1 MEAVR
6 LYREP
11 ALRDPSFIAAWPGMG
26 GVAVIAAK
34 HLKDELG
41 AEEFGS
47 IEPYD
52 FFDLGA
58 ISVQDHIVEEPEFP
72 ESKFYFW
79 ESGGGKDLIIFIGE
93 AQPPVKGYR
102 FANLVLDV
110 AKRLR
115 AKRVYTFAAA
125 PGHIHHTRR
134 PKVLGVT
141 THPGLIEEL
150 ERNDVIPMS
159 AGSISGLN
167 GLLLGVAKERN
178 MEGICLLGEIPVYI
192 TQVPNPRSA
201 KAVLEV
207 LTRLLAIEVDLS
219 ELDNWARNAEAEIE
233 KNIEMLRESHGEEAK
248 RLLDY
253 FDRLKQQASAEE
265 AELQEP
271 LEFSTEELLGE
282 VERFL
287 KRTRE
292 DEEGN

>member
-1 MEAVR
+1 MEEIR

-26 GVAVIAAK
+26 EVAIIAAK
-34 HLKDELG
+34 HLRDELG
-41 AEEFGS
+41 AEEFGR

-58 ISVQDHIVEEPEFP
+58 IFVRDHIIEEPEFP
-72 ESKFYFW
+72 ESKFYFC
-79 ESGGGKDLIIFIGE
+79 EGVGGKDLIIFIGE
-93 AQPPVKGYR
+93 AQPLVKGYR

-115 AKRVYTFAAA
+115 SKRVYTFAAA

-141 THPGLIEEL
+141 THPSLIEEL
-150 ERNDVIPMS
+150 KSNDVIPMGV
-159 AGSISGLN
+159 GSISGLN

-178 MEGICLLGEIPVYI
+178 MEGICLLGEMPVYI
-192 TQVPNPRSA
+192 TQMPNPRSS
-201 KAVLEV
+201 KAVLEA
-207 LTRLLAIEVDLS
+207 LTKFLAIEVDLS
-219 ELDNWARNAEAEIE
+219 ELDNWASNAEAEIE
-233 KNIEMLRESHGEEAK
+233 NNIEMLRESHGEEAK

-253 FDRLKQQASAEE
+253 FDRLKQQASAEQ
-265 AELQEP
+265 ATVQEP

-287 KRTRE
+287 KRERE
-292 DEEGN
+292 QEEGN

>member
-11 ALRDPSFIAAWPGMG
+11 VLRDPSFIAAWPGMG

-93 AQPPVKGYR
+93 AQPAVKGYR

-110 AKRLR
+110 AKRLS

-150 ERNDVIPMS
+150 ERNDVIPMG

-167 GLLLGVAKERN
+167 GLLLGVAKERD

-219 ELDNWARNAEAEIE
+219 ELDNWARNAEAEVE

-265 AELQEP
+265 AEIQEP

>member
-11 ALRDPSFIAAWPGMG
+11 VLRDPSFIAAWPGMG

-167 GLLLGVAKERN
+167 GLLLGVAKERD

-219 ELDNWARNAEAEIE
+219 ELDNWARNAEAEVE

-265 AELQEP
+265 AAIQEP

-292 DEEGN
+292 EEEGN

>member
-58 ISVQDHIVEEPEFP
+58 ISVRDHIVEEPEFP

-141 THPGLIEEL
+141 THPGMIEEL
-150 ERNDVIPMS
+150 KRNGVIPMG

-178 MEGICLLGEIPVYI
+178 MEGICLLGEIPVYV

-265 AELQEP
+265 TEIQEP

-287 KRTRE
+287 KRERE
-292 DEEGN
+292 EEEGN

>member
-167 GLLLGVAKERN
+167 GLLLGVAKERD

-219 ELDNWARNAEAEIE
+219 ELDNWARNAEAEVE

-265 AELQEP
+265 AAIQEP

-292 DEEGN
+292 EEEGN

>member
-1 MEAVR
+1 MEEIR
-6 LYREP
+6 LSREP
-11 ALRDPSFIAAWPGMG
+11 ALRAPSLIAAWPGMG
-26 GVAVIAAK
+26 GVAITAAK
-34 HLKDELG
+34 HLRDELG
-41 AEEFGS
+41 AEEFGR

-58 ISVQDHIVEEPEFP
+58 ISVRDHIIEEPEFP

-79 ESGGGKDLIIFIGE
+79 ESGGGEDLIIFIGE

-110 AKRLR
+110 AERLR

-134 PKVLGVT
+134 PRVLGVT
-141 THPGLIEEL
+141 THPSLIEEL
-150 ERNDVIPMS
+150 KRNDVIPMA

-178 MEGICLLGEIPVYI
+178 VEGICLLGEIPVYI
-192 TQVPNPRSA
+192 TQIPNPRSS

-207 LTRLLAIEVDLS
+207 LTKFLAIEVDLS

-265 AELQEP
+265 AEIQEP
-271 LEFSTEELLGE
+271 LEFSTEELLFE

-287 KRTRE
+287 KRERE
-292 DEEGN
+292 QGEGN

>member
-11 ALRDPSFIAAWPGMG
+11 VLRDPSFIAAWPGMG

-93 AQPPVKGYR
+93 AQPAVKGYR

-110 AKRLR
+110 AKRLS

-150 ERNDVIPMS
+150 ERNDVIPMG

-167 GLLLGVAKERN
+167 GLLLGVAKERD

-219 ELDNWARNAEAEIE
+219 ELDNWARNAEAEVE

-265 AELQEP
+265 TGIQEP

-292 DEEGN
+292 EEEGN

>member
-11 ALRDPSFIAAWPGMG
+11 ALRDPAFIAAWPGMG
-26 GVAVIAAK
+26 GVAIIAAK
-34 HLKDELG
+34 HLKDKLG
-41 AEEFGS
+41 AEEFGR

-52 FFDLGA
+52 FFDLGV
-58 ISVQDHIVEEPEFP
+58 ISVRDHVVEEPEFP

-93 AQPPVKGYR
+93 AQPLVKGYR

-115 AKRVYTFAAA
+115 SKRVYTFAAA

-150 ERNDVIPMS
+150 KRNDVIPMG

-219 ELDNWARNAEAEIE
+219 ELDNWARNAEAEVE

-253 FDRLKQQASAEE
+253 FDRLKQASAEE
-265 AELQEP
+265 AAIQEP

-292 DEEGN
+292 EEEGN

>member
-110 AKRLR
+110 AKRLS

-150 ERNDVIPMS
+150 ERNDVIPMG

-265 AELQEP
+265 AETQEP

-292 DEEGN
+292 EEEGN

>member
-150 ERNDVIPMS
+150 ERNDVIPMG

-265 AELQEP
+265 AEIQEP

>member
-58 ISVQDHIVEEPEFP
+58 ISVRDHIVEEPEFP

-141 THPGLIEEL
+141 THPGMIEEL
-150 ERNDVIPMS
+150 KRNDVIPMG

-178 MEGICLLGEIPVYI
+178 MEGICLLGEIPVYV

-265 AELQEP
+265 TEIQEP

-292 DEEGN
+292 EEEGN

>member
-11 ALRDPSFIAAWPGMG
+11 ALRDPAFIAAWPGMG
-26 GVAVIAAK
+26 GVAIIAAK
-34 HLKDELG
+34 HLKDKLG
-41 AEEFGS
+41 AEEFGR

-58 ISVQDHIVEEPEFP
+58 ISVRDHVVEEPEFP

-150 ERNDVIPMS
+150 RRNDVIPMG

-192 TQVPNPRSA
+192 TEIPNPRSS

-207 LTRLLAIEVDLS
+207 LTRFLAIEVDLS
-219 ELDNWARNAEAEIE
+219 ELDNWAREAEAEIE

-265 AELQEP
+265 AEIQEP

-292 DEEGN
+292 QEEGN

>member
-11 ALRDPSFIAAWPGMG
+11 VLRDPSFIAAWPGMG
-26 GVAVIAAK
+26 GVAIIAAK
-34 HLKDELG
+34 HLKDKLG

-93 AQPPVKGYR
+93 AQPAVKGYR

-110 AKRLR
+110 AKRLS

-167 GLLLGVAKERN
+167 GLLLGVAKERD

-219 ELDNWARNAEAEIE
+219 ELDNWARNAEAEVE

-253 FDRLKQQASAEE
+253 FDRLKQASAEE
-265 AELQEP
+265 AAIQEP

-292 DEEGN
+292 EEEGN